1 MFKAK
6 NIQTVE
12 DLMAKMRNH
21 FADFF
26 MISEEHGY
34 DDEIIAVNLLQIATE
49 TIFDLSES
57 PEEAKGLIYDMER
70 FVGQGMLSSAYLSA
84 NQSKDGQDNGEAS
97 K

>member
-1 MFKAK
+1 MIKAK

-12 DLMAKMRNH
+12 NLMIKMRNH
-21 FADFF
+21 FDNFF

-57 PEEAKGLIYDMER
+57 PEEAKSLIYDMER
-70 FVGQGMLSSAYLSA
+70 FVGQGMLASAYLSL
-84 NQSKDGQDNGEAS
+84 NQSKDEKNNGEAS